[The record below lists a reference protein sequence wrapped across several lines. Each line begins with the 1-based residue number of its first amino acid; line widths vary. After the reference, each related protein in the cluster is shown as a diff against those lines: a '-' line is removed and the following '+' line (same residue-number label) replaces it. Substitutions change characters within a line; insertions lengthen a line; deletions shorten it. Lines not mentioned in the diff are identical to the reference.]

1 MRADTLT
8 IKALFQKDVRY
19 VVPTFQRPYVWNQ
32 DDQWEALWED
42 IRNLAERYGDQLVSA
57 DGDHTLAEQKT
68 GTHFFGAV
76 VLQQLPTA
84 SADVETRSV
93 IDGQQRLT
101 TVQLFVDAAQQVFE
115 ETNAEVEAHRL
126 SRLVRNAFATGDE
139 LFKLWPT
146 SLDQP
151 AFRAAMTN
159 DAPTA
164 AFETSLIVQA
174 HDFFRLHIL
183 EWLHASADEDAR
195 RRKIHGLE
203 TAIYGLVEMVV
214 IDLGTGDDAHIIFET
229 LNARGTPLLASDL
242 VKNYVLQTAT
252 AIGHDADSLYERY
265 WRALEKPWWRKE
277 MRQGR
282 LIRPRIDTF
291 LNYWLIMC
299 LADDVPSHDVFLRFR
314 SLVEPRKKEIEAVVA
329 DVENA
334 ATVYQEFDGCEPFS
348 PEGVFWYRWRVVD
361 AGVTMPLILWL
372 FSQDEACLD
381 VVERHRCL
389 LAVESFLIRRMLC
402 RMTTKNYDDLFLELL
417 KRLMSAGPGRVEE
430 TLVSYLATQTADS
443 RLWPSDRQLRG
454 ALIELPVYRLLTRGR
469 LRMVLEAIEDSLRSS
484 KSEEAHANREKLTIE
499 HVLPQQWQLHWPL
512 HPGPDLVEREIGRER
527 VLHSL
532 GNLTLVNNKLNPALS
547 NSPWPKKRAALSE
560 HSVLH
565 LNKQLLDDWNEGSF
579 AESEIR
585 SRGESLAECVVT
597 IWGRPSGP

>member
-8 IKALFQKDVRY
+8 VKALFQKDVRY
-19 VVPTFQRPYVWNQ
+19 VIPTFQRPYVWTQ
-32 DDQWEALWED
+32 DDQWEPLWED
-42 IRNLAERYGDQLVSA
+42 IRNLAERYVDQLVSA
-57 DGDHTLAEQKT
+57 GGDHARAEQAT

-84 SADVETRSV
+84 SADVETRNV

-115 ETNAEVEAHRL
+115 ETNAGVEAHRL
-126 SRLVRNAFATGDE
+126 SRLVRNAYAADDGM
-139 LFKLWPT
+139 FKLWPT

-159 DAPTA
+159 DAQTA

-183 EWLHASADEDAR
+183 EWLHTSADEEAR
-195 RRKIHGLE
+195 RSKIHGLE

-252 AIGHDADSLYERY
+252 AIGHDADGLYERH
-265 WRALEKPWWRKE
+265 WLALEEHWWRKE
-277 MRQGR
+277 VRQGR

-291 LNYWLIMC
+291 LNYWLIMR
-299 LADDVPSHDVFLRFR
+299 LADDVPSHDVFPRFR

-329 DVENA
+329 DVEDA
-334 ATVYQEFDGCEPFS
+334 ARVYRGFDECEPFS

-361 AGVTMPLILWL
+361 AGVTMPLMLWL
-372 FSQDEACLD
+372 FSQDETCLD
-381 VVERHRCL
+381 AAERHRCL
-389 LAVESFLIRRMLC
+389 LAIESFLIRRMLC

-417 KRLMSAGPGRVEE
+417 KRLKSAGSGLIEE
-430 TLVSYLATQTADS
+430 TLVPYLATQTADS

-454 ALIELPVYRLLTRGR
+454 ALVELPLYRLLTRGR
-469 LRMVLEAIEDSLRSS
+469 LHMVLEAIEDSLRSQ
-484 KSEEAHANREKLTIE
+484 KSEEEHASRGKLTIE
-499 HVLPQQWQLHWPL
+499 HVLPQQWQKHWPL
-512 HPGPDLVEREIGRER
+512 LPGTDLVESERER

-532 GNLTLVNNKLNPALS
+532 GNLTLVNNKLNPTLS
-547 NSPWPKKRAALSE
+547 NGPWPKEAGGTFRAQRAPPE
-560 HSVLH
+560 
-565 LNKQLLDDWNEGSF
+565 Q
-579 AESEIR
+579 A
-585 SRGESLAECVVT
+585 AA
-597 IWGRPSGP
+597 